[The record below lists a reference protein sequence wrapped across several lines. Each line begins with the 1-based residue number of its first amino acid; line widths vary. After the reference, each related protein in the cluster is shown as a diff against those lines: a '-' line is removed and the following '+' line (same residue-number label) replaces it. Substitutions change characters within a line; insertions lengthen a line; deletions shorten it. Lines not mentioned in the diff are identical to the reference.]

1 MLKEEEKKQLI
12 KVAKMYYFQELTQA
26 KIAEKLGVSRPVIS
40 KMLQKARDEGIVEI
54 TIHDEGYD
62 LTELEQKI
70 IHHFQLDDVVI
81 APTKNHAREKKEV
94 ALGRTTAQYV
104 SKMIKKNVSTIGV
117 SWGKSLYHMVKE
129 YPIEK
134 RENIKVIPLVG
145 GVGPSAVELHANQ
158 IAYELAKKLNGTC
171 ESLYAPAVVESA
183 ELKEELVRSPHIA
196 SVLEQGK
203 RVDLAVVG
211 IGNPFQH
218 STIVEMG
225 YLTEDELEDLQKA
238 NIIGDIGSKYI
249 RKDGQEADHIIN
261 QKSIG
266 IELSDL
272 KKIERVIGVAAGVHK
287 VESILAVL
295 RGGYI
300 NILITD
306 EQTATVMSERMDQE
320 KSEKV

>member
-12 KVAKMYYFQELTQA
+12 KVAKMYYFEELTQA

-54 TIHDEGYD
+54 TIHDEGHD
-62 LTELEQKI
+62 LTELEQTL

-81 APTKNHAREKKEV
+81 ASTKQYSKEQKEV
-94 ALGRTTAQYV
+94 ALGRVTAQYV
-104 SKMIKKNVSTIGV
+104 SNLIKKNVRKIGV

-134 RENIKVIPLVG
+134 RETIKVIPLVG
-145 GVGPSAVELHANQ
+145 GIGPSAVELHANQ
-158 IAYELAKKLNGTC
+158 IAYEFAKKLNGEA

-183 ELKEELVRSPHIA
+183 ELKEELIRSPHIA

-203 RVDLAVVG
+203 QVDLAIVG

-225 YLTEDELEDLQKA
+225 YLSEEELENLRKA

-249 RKDGQEADHIIN
+249 RKDGLEADHTIN

-266 IELSDL
+266 IELDDL
-272 KKIERVIGVAAGVHK
+272 KKIDRVIGVAAGVHK

-295 RGGYI
+295 KGGYI

-306 EQTATVMSERMDQE
+306 DQTAMEMVQRINHE
-320 KSEKV
+320 